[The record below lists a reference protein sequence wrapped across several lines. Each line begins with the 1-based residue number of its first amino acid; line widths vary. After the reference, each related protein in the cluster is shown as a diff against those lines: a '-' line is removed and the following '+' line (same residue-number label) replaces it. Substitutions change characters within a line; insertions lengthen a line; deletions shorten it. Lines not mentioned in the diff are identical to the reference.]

1 MSQPTATES
10 PPIKRP
16 PPDPLEKRL
25 VFKKTPV
32 TRWEMKVSGPMTMK
46 DINHLHRLIRI
57 EYRRILRRK
66 RVEIEQQRKLTE
78 KTNVS
83 KPE

>member
-1 MSQPTATES
+1 MNPPTATES

-16 PPDPLEKRL
+16 PADPLEKKL
-25 VFKKTPV
+25 VLRKPPV
-32 TRWEMKVSGPMTMK
+32 GRWEMKVSGPMTMK

-66 RVEIEQQRKLTE
+66 RVELEQQRKLME
-78 KTNVS
+78 KTNAS